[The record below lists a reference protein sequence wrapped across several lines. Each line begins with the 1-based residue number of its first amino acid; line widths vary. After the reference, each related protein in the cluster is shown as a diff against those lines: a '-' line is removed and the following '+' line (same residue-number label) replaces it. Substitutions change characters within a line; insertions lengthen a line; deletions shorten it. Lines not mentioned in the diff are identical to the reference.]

1 MADIVGLIAS
11 VLQLVST
18 VAQARSYIKDFRH
31 APQDQLSLLLEIE
44 SLETLVKKVA
54 EQINRSGQGGL
65 STGLRQFEKPLIQLE
80 GMMKRLTN
88 NLTSK
93 GISSRL
99 TWPLWGKED
108 VKDGLDTIERFKS
121 LLDVWLGMDIRSV
134 ISTSDLQSN
143 AHSNQGFH
151 ARQACYQTLPQIVLT
166 LRKLDI
172 GLAVKDL
179 GEEQRTN
186 HGCETNHFNINRSA
200 ANTSVNQIWSTPSA
214 TLAGT
219 KRNTTNVSLFI
230 RGYVIFSLNLRYRDN
245 ILS

>member
-1 MADIVGLIAS
+1 
-11 VLQLVST
+11 
-18 VAQARSYIKDFRH
+18 
-31 APQDQLSLLLEIE
+31 
-44 SLETLVKKVA
+44 
-54 EQINRSGQGGL
+54 
-65 STGLRQFEKPLIQLE
+65 
-80 GMMKRLTN
+80 
-88 NLTSK
+88 
-93 GISSRL
+93 L